1 MKAVAFNGSP
11 RKDGNTHI
19 MIKHVFN
26 VLEAE
31 GIDCEEINVGGQVVR
46 GCIACRKC
54 STNTGRCA
62 IKEDRVNEWIDKM
75 KDADAI
81 IMASPTY
88 FANVTPEIKALIDR
102 SGVVNRNGGN
112 YLARKVGAPIAVAR
126 RGGAI
131 QVYNALMAFFG
142 ISEMIVPMSNY
153 WNMGYG
159 LGIGDVNSDIEA
171 LKTMKT
177 LGANIAY
184 VLKALHK

>member
-1 MKAVAFNGSP
+1 MKLIAFNGSP
-11 RKDGNTHI
+11 RKDGNTHT
-19 MIKHVFN
+19 MIKHVFD

-31 GIDCEEINVGGQVVR
+31 GISCEEITVGGQMVR
-46 GCIACRKC
+46 GCIACIKC
-54 STNTGRCA
+54 ATDIGRCA
-62 IKEDRVNEWIDKM
+62 IKEDRVNEWIEKM
-75 KDADAI
+75 KTADAI

-88 FANVTPEIKALIDR
+88 FANVTSEMKALIDR
-102 SGVVNRNGGN
+102 SGMVCRTGGN

-131 QVYNALMAFFG
+131 QVYNTLMAFFG

-159 LGIGDVNSDIEA
+159 LHKSDVSADAEA
-171 LKTMKT
+171 IDTMKT